1 MHGAGDRQ
9 EPWRWEWPAVLGYL
23 HGCGF
28 LSMMAW
34 GPHHSKSILQ
44 EQDRFSVIR
53 QERTAQISMYQEH
66 QAHTKRV
73 DSIRAFRKGFRA
85 PVPFR
90 RNEQKQ
96 YIDCVFSDRVS
107 DRRLPQSQGKNR
119 GLGVVPS
126 RQMVYQLLSQCD
138 LFSRTNSYLMTPASQ
153 RRRTSSFLVQVW
165 VKVWKDQGRSKAK
178 ILQLDALNGYFHS
191 NVSKMINL
199 HSHTHIHTKET
210 PER

>member
-9 EPWRWEWPAVLGYL
+9 EPWRWEMASSPWYL

-73 DSIRAFRKGFRA
+73 ESMRGFRKGFRA
-85 PVPFR
+85 PNTFR
-90 RNEQKQ
+90 RMNRNNIQ
-96 YIDCVFSDRVS
+96 IMFSQIVS
-107 DRRLPQSQGKNR
+107 QIEGSHRARGRTGVWELYQADKWHISYYPGVIHFQGPV
-119 GLGVVPS
+119 LIS
-126 RQMVYQLLSQCD
+126 
-138 LFSRTNSYLMTPASQ
+138 
-153 RRRTSSFLVQVW
+153 
-165 VKVWKDQGRSKAK
+165 
-178 ILQLDALNGYFHS
+178 
-191 NVSKMINL
+191 
-199 HSHTHIHTKET
+199 
-210 PER
+210 